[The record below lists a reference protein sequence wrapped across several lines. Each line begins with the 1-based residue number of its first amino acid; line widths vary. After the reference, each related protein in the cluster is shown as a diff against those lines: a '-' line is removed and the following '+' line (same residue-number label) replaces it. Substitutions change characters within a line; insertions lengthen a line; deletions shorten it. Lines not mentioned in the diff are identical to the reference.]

1 MNTLAN
7 EIYNNLLDMDCAD
20 YKETQEQDME
30 NLISDLE
37 LLKKQGNGALLNAIQ
52 MLIEME

>member
-20 YKETQEQDME
+20 HKETQEQDME
-30 NLISDLE
+30 NLLNDLE
-37 LLKKQGNGALLNAIQ
+37 LLKKTGSGALLNAIQ
-52 MLIEME
+52 MLVEN